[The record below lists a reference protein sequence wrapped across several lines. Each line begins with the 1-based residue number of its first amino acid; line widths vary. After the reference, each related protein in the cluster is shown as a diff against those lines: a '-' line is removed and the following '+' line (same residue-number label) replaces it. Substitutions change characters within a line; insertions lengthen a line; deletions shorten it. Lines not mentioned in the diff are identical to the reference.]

1 MSLERL
7 LEAPPYALGRNER
20 EPLLLTQLNALTA
33 HHRAHCPPY
42 AQLAG
47 LLHASAPAA
56 RLADVPFLPVG
67 LFKSHKLASVPDDA
81 IFKTLTSSG
90 TTSEEV
96 SRVFLDRRT
105 AELQSKALAKIMGQ
119 VLGGKRVPM
128 VIVDQKNLL
137 KDRTAFS
144 ARGAGVLGM
153 MNFGRDPFYALDE
166 ACALDLDG
174 LKTYLHRHAGEP
186 LLIFGFTFMVW
197 QYLYRRIAN
206 LGLDLRGATL
216 IHSGGWKKL
225 QEEAVGNDTF
235 KTALRKAAGIERVYN
250 FYGMVEQVGSVFL
263 EGEDGFLYAPSFAEV
278 IVRDPVSWREA
289 PRGAVGV
296 IQVLSGLPHSYPGH
310 SILTEDLG
318 AIHGVD
324 DGPCGRKGTYFRVVG
339 RVPRSELR
347 GCSDTHAYRVQ
358 P

>member
-1 MSLERL
+1 
-7 LEAPPYALGRNER
+7 
-20 EPLLLTQLNALTA
+20 
-33 HHRAHCPPY
+33 AHCPPY

-174 LKTYLHRHAGEP
+174 LKAYLHRHTGEP
-186 LLIFGFTFMVW
+186 ILIFGFTFMVW

-250 FYGMVEQVGSVFL
+250 YYGTLEQV
-263 EGEDGFLYAPSFAEV
+263 
-278 IVRDPVSWREA
+278 
-289 PRGAVGV
+289 
-296 IQVLSGLPHSYPGH
+296 
-310 SILTEDLG
+310 
-318 AIHGVD
+318 
-324 DGPCGRKGTYFRVVG
+324 
-339 RVPRSELR
+339 
-347 GCSDTHAYRVQ
+347 
-358 P
+358 